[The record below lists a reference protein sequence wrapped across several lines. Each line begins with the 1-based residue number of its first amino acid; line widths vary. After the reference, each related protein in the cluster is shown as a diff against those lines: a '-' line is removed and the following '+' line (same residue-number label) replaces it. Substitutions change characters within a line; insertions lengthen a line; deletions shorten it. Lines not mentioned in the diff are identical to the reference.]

1 MKLVKEL
8 KEKHKEMSSW
18 RRHLHR
24 FPEIAYEEKKT
35 AEFVA
40 GKLEV
45 LALRCIASWEEQV
58 LLV

>member
-18 RRHLHR
+18 RRHLHQ

-40 GKLEV
+40 GK
-45 LALRCIASWEEQV
+45 ARRFWH
-58 LLV
+58 